1 MKFMSECTLQCN
13 KPLEL
18 ALPDVTYR
26 HMVPHRITIVQVS
39 GPTDKQV
46 EEPARGIQCRI
57 IANTEL
63 MNLSEPY
70 FQNNNVISLT
80 DNWAQVRSYGRIKLT
95 LTSKNKDVRRYR
107 VYSEYKETYGGVLYE
122 DKVDKF
128 DNVLTTIHERGRCS
142 RINITCSKALKSL
155 DFVTTFCCVEGDWIE
170 SFGASIDSDPS
181 TIYSFDFTQG
191 DLKEYVDLLKYMQLQ
206 ITGSGSDDDLY
217 VYITA
222 SGFPH
227 IK

>member
-1 MKFMSECTLQCN
+1 MSECTLQCN

-18 ALPDVTYR
+18 VLPDVTYR

-46 EEPARGIQCRI
+46 EEPARGIQCRV

-80 DNWAQVRSYGRIKLT
+80 DNWAQVRSYGRIKVT

-107 VYSEYKETYGGVLYE
+107 VYSEYKQTYGGVLYE

-128 DNVLTTIHERGRCS
+128 DNVLTTIHDRGRCS

-170 SFGASIDSDPS
+170 SFGASVDSDPS

-227 IK
+227 VK